1 MNLFQFDID
10 NKILI
15 IFITSLVWA
24 INFRSTFKNIDSHMD
39 SGSYTSLKFDNLIIL
54 LKNILCCF
62 YLVGFY
68 IELNL
73 NKTKAPKEKQLI
85 KTYEGNMVVF
95 QYKEEVT
102 RKDGIMDSIFK
113 LHKLTNKK
121 EKFLFLFKIFCI
133 IVLIYFTEEIY
144 FIIVNNHIL
153 DRLICPIRNLGFLIS
168 TLIFSPLLIKNSWVL
183 YRHQFIPL
191 IIIFILSISI
201 ICFNF
206 IQIERFKKIF
216 GLNFIFYL
224 FSFSLMGLEMVLIKY
239 LVDEQFIN
247 IFLILGIKGI
257 IGTLVFTIINLIYN
271 KVDFFTLFDKIL
283 FFEYDEMYEV
293 FDITPKII
301 YIISLTI
308 LQYLKIFVINKFTEN
323 HLLSVVMITDLI
335 YFPFYC
341 IERFQIQ
348 KFGISNYSSFCLNSL
363 LGIINTLL
371 MLIFNEILEC
381 KFWGLDTN
389 LKKNIN
395 NRQDLE
401 ITISDSKLNSNSS
414 LNEEEAKNRDSDIDS
429 I

>member
-1 MNLFQFDID
+1 
-10 NKILI
+10 
-15 IFITSLVWA
+15 
-24 INFRSTFKNIDSHMD
+24 
-39 SGSYTSLKFDNLIIL
+39 
-54 LKNILCCF
+54 
-62 YLVGFY
+62 
-68 IELNL
+68 
-73 NKTKAPKEKQLI
+73 
-85 KTYEGNMVVF
+85 
-95 QYKEEVT
+95 
-102 RKDGIMDSIFK
+102 
-113 LHKLTNKK
+113 
-121 EKFLFLFKIFCI
+121 
-133 IVLIYFTEEIY
+133 
-144 FIIVNNHIL
+144 
-153 DRLICPIRNLGFLIS
+153 
-168 TLIFSPLLIKNSWVL
+168 
-183 YRHQFIPL
+183 
-191 IIIFILSISI
+191 
-201 ICFNF
+201 
-206 IQIERFKKIF
+206 
-216 GLNFIFYL
+216 
-224 FSFSLMGLEMVLIKY
+224 MGLEMVLIKY

-293 FDITPKII
+293 FDFTPKII

-401 ITISDSKLNSNSS
+401 IIISDSKLNSNSS